1 MPTIPQRIASAFAVL
16 CGRYGDVTKMAQ
28 DREQSRQS
36 LYREA
41 EQVAEAV
48 DGAAAQARIDELQR
62 QLAERQA
69 EVQALQERLKHA
81 VEITPDKQHEF
92 ATVAQAEGVSLSVA
106 RRLLRVVAGPRP
118 SPSVATL
125 GRATLEAGKQ
135 AGPLARGARRGG
147 PARGQTGHRRRDF
160 FGRKPVLMVVEPESL
175 CWLTGRMV
183 KARDG
188 VDMGRGIRPIPGARG
203 GGPRRRHGPGQRGEA
218 RARPPSRRRPA
229 RPRRLA
235 RRLPYAPRRGACVA
249 EDLGRGH
256 PRPGACRRGPEGTST
271 GVGRQ
276 GQSRQG
282 HGAPLNRLWRQAER
296 LWDQATAAETAWK
309 QARSAFEFFTP
320 EGRLNDR
327 AQAEAVVAAAL
338 PHLSGAAWAKTR
350 RLLLR
355 RESFTFLDQ
364 VQGRLAGLGL
374 DPDVLSALLDL
385 EGLRRQPWRLS
396 AATRAW
402 ALVRTVQLTK
412 ACPDWRDE
420 ARRVRAVLR
429 GVWRA
434 SSLVECVNSVARM
447 QQARHRKM
455 TQGLLDL
462 KRLYW
467 NLRRF
472 RTGRRKDQT
481 PYGLLGLKLPDL
493 SFWEFL
499 KLTPEELREKLSA
512 MGDTP

>member
-1 MPTIPQRIASAFAVL
+1 
-16 CGRYGDVTKMAQ
+16 
-28 DREQSRQS
+28 
-36 LYREA
+36 
-41 EQVAEAV
+41 
-48 DGAAAQARIDELQR
+48 
-62 QLAERQA
+62 
-69 EVQALQERLKHA
+69 
-81 VEITPDKQHEF
+81 
-92 ATVAQAEGVSLSVA
+92 
-106 RRLLRVVAGPRP
+106 
-118 SPSVATL
+118 
-125 GRATLEAGKQ
+125 
-135 AGPLARGARRGG
+135 
-147 PARGQTGHRRRDF
+147 
-160 FGRKPVLMVVEPESL
+160 MVVEPESL

-188 VDMGRGIRPIPGARG
+188 VTWAEEFARFPALKAVVRDDG
-203 GGPRRRHGPGQRGEA
+203 TGLGKGVKLERARRRAAHLPDLDDSLDVFHTLREGG
-218 RARPPSRRRPA
+218 RALRKTWGTASRALDRADAAQKGFDHRA
-229 RPRRLA
+229 
-235 RRLPYAPRRGACVA
+235 
-249 EDLGRGH
+249 
-256 PRPGACRRGPEGTST
+256 
-271 GVGRQ
+271 RQ

-296 LWDQATAAETAWK
+296 TWDQATAAEAAWK
-309 QARSAFEFFTP
+309 HARSALAIVTP

-327 AQAEAVVAAAL
+327 TQAEAIVTAAL
-338 PHLSGAAWAKTR
+338 SHLGGAAWAKTR

-364 VQGRLAGLGL
+364 VHERLAELGL
-374 DPDVLSALLDL
+374 APDVLSALVDL
-385 EGLRRQPWRLS
+385 EGLHRQPWRLS

-412 ACPDWRDE
+412 ACPAWRDE
-420 ARRVRAVLR
+420 AGRVCAVLR

-481 PYGLLGLKLPDL
+481 PYGLLRVKLPDV

-512 MGDTP
+512 MGDTT